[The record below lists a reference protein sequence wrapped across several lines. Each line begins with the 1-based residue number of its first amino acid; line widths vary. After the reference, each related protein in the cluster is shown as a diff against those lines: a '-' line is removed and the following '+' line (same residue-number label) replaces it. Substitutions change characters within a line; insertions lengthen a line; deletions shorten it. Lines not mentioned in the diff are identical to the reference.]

1 MRTIDPTRRQQI
13 LDTAATLFD
22 KRRYHEVR
30 MEDLAI
36 KAGVAKGTLYRYF
49 EDKEDLY
56 VALLV
61 SAIDR
66 FYQEMLTGLAT
77 VSGPEEKVRVFLRRS
92 VDFFEQHPYFFEL
105 QQRVEGSMTPER
117 MEGLEKLRDAFFRLV
132 TEIIGELVATGRYA
146 AADPLAAALYLTGI
160 NRQMHRF
167 YPKPWPAGLAD
178 QMADFFLR
186 GLGPTHRPDA

>member
-30 MEDLAI
+30 MEDLAV

-56 VALLV
+56 LALLV

-66 FYQEMLTGLAT
+66 FYQEIVAAMKT
-77 VSGPEEKVRVFLRRS
+77 VTCPEMKVRVFLNRS
-92 VDFFEQHPYFFEL
+92 VDFFEQHPYFFDL
-105 QQRVEGSMTPER
+105 QQRVETSVNADR
-117 MEGLEKLRDAFFRLV
+117 VQGLEQLR
-132 TEIIGELVATGRYA
+132 
-146 AADPLAAALYLTGI
+146 
-160 NRQMHRF
+160 
-167 YPKPWPAGLAD
+167 
-178 QMADFFLR
+178 
-186 GLGPTHRPDA
+186 